1 MAGGVNG
8 GVLAVGVGRG
18 EEQGWRRSRR
28 RVENRRGGRDEV
40 NCREWQSGK
49 EVLARGGMDEECL
62 LRGRNKTMPF
72 LERCCR
78 RRRRL
83 WPVLLLVP
91 KQLLRKEKKA
101 EWLLETVYLYV
112 HGHVYMYRRACVRV
126 CVEIVYMCM

>member
-1 MAGGVNG
+1 MGGVG
-8 GVLAVGVGRG
+8 GGYREGVVG
-18 EEQGWRRSRR
+18 QGWRWSRR
-28 RVENRRGGRDEV
+28 RVENRRGGSRRGKLSRV
-40 NCREWQSGK
+40 AVRERSLG
-49 EVLARGGMDEECL
+49 EGGMDEECL

-112 HGHVYMYRRACVRV
+112 HGHVYMYRCAYV
-126 CVEIVYMCM
+126 CVCGDCIYVYVGI